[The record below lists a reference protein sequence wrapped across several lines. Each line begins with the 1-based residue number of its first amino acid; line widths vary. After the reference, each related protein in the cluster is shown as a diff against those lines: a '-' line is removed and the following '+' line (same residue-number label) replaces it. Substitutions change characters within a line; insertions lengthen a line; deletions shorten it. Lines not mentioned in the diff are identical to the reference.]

1 MPLLKMKLHL
11 SKLRQI
17 LALFLI
23 PICLVFG
30 LAIADNNSDALATP
44 LTPIA
49 QLTPA
54 HPQSEKSVD
63 LDKGSEQAKKASE
76 KAFEGL
82 ETTKELIGKTEKRK
96 QAIEHGRKKASRKLD
111 SMAEKAEKAKKSEES
126 LNHTEKLTLDRI
138 TDGK

>member
-1 MPLLKMKLHL
+1 MKLRI

-17 LALFLI
+17 IAFSLI
-23 PICLVFG
+23 PIVLVFSF
-30 LAIADNNSDALATP
+30 AIANNHNTALATP

-49 QLTPA
+49 QLTPS
-54 HPQSEKSVD
+54 HPQPEKSVD
-63 LDKGSEQAKKASE
+63 LDKGKEQAKKASE

-111 SMAEKAEKAKKSEES
+111 AMAEKAEKAKKSEDA
-126 LNHTEKLTLDRI
+126 LDHTDKLTLDRI

>member
-1 MPLLKMKLHL
+1 MKLQL

-17 LALFLI
+17 LALCLI

-30 LAIADNNSDALATP
+30 LAIINNNSAALATS
-44 LTPIA
+44 LTPTA

-54 HPQSEKSVD
+54 HPQSEESVD
-63 LDKGSEQAKKASE
+63 LDKGAEQAKKASE
-76 KAFEGL
+76 KAFDGL

-96 QAIEHGRKKASRKLD
+96 QAIEYGRKKASRKWESIAD
-111 SMAEKAEKAKKSEES
+111 KAEKAKKSEAS
-126 LNHTEKLTLDRI
+126 LNDTEKLTLDRM